1 MSKWIKKGDKVL
13 VISGNYKGQVGEV
26 LRRVENRIVVQ
37 GVNVRKKHVKRRT
50 QQATPSIIDIECPI
64 HISNVSLCDSDN
76 KAVKGHIRVHTN
88 GKKELFYVD
97 SAGKEV
103 ILREIKK
110 SRRE

>member
-26 LRRVENRIVVQ
+26 LRRLEDRIVVQ
-37 GVNVRKKHVKRRT
+37 GVCIRKKHIKKKT
-50 QQATPSIIDIECPI
+50 QQGSPGVIDIECPI
-64 HISNVSLCDSDN
+64 HISNVSFCDSQN
-76 KAVKGHIRVHTN
+76 KAVKGRIRLHTD

-97 SAGKEV
+97 STGKEV

-110 SRRE
+110 SRKE